1 MKNVPLLI
9 GTLLGTL
16 LLVVG
21 LAFVFSRPE
30 KPVFVDPALVLG
42 TNRPAKAKDA
52 SASAKVTIVEFSD
65 FQCPSCRAA
74 QPLVEQITAKYPNDV
89 KFVYR
94 HYPLVS
100 IHQNAQITAQAA
112 AAAGSFN
119 KFWEMHDLLFAEQ
132 DSWSELGSKEMIA
145 KLEEYAQKLGIDK
158 TAFTAKM
165 ESKEIKDVVA
175 ADVAD
180 GTKAGVDGTPTFF
193 VNGQLTSAPQLLKTV
208 ESAISAK

>member
-30 KPVFVDPALVLG
+30 KPVIVDQALVMG
-42 TNRPAKAKDA
+42 TNRPVKAKDA
-52 SASAKVTIVEFSD
+52 SSSAKVTIVEFSD
-65 FQCPSCRAA
+65 FQCPSCKAA
-74 QPLVEQITAKYPNDV
+74 QPLVDQITTKYASDV
-89 KFVYR
+89 KFIYR
-94 HYPLVS
+94 HYPLTQ
-100 IHQNAQITAQAA
+100 IHKNAQIAAQAGEA
-112 AAAGSFN
+112 ARSFN

-132 DSWSELGSKEMIA
+132 DNWSELGDKEVTA

-180 GTKAGVDGTPTFF
+180 GTKAGVDGTPTFY

-208 ESAISAK
+208 ESAIAAK

>member
-1 MKNVPLLI
+1 
-9 GTLLGTL
+9 
-16 LLVVG
+16 
-21 LAFVFSRPE
+21 
-30 KPVFVDPALVLG
+30 
-42 TNRPAKAKDA
+42 
-52 SASAKVTIVEFSD
+52 
-65 FQCPSCRAA
+65 
-74 QPLVEQITAKYPNDV
+74 
-89 KFVYR
+89 
-94 HYPLVS
+94 
-100 IHQNAQITAQAA
+100 
-112 AAAGSFN
+112 
-119 KFWEMHDLLFAEQ
+119 MHDLLFAEQ